1 MKTNTILDE
10 DLKFLDLNTTI
21 KNNLKNNNII
31 KIRDLWQLKRKDLKN
46 FGISDNDISHIIIKL
61 QLNGLDLNKK
71 IY

>member
-46 FGISDNDISHIIIKL
+46 FGISDNDISQIIIKL